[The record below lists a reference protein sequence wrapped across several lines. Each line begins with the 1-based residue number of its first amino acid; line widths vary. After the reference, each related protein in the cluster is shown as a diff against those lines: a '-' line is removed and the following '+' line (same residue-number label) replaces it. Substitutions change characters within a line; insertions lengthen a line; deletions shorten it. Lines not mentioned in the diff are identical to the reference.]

1 MYNRFNL
8 EGELHKVM
16 WSTVDDLDT
25 ILYRMMD
32 APESPSEDEIINMI
46 FGLRELHSA
55 RSLKLWDVFET
66 MVKDDCFISEER
78 NRFLEAETISSD
90 LDEEREGV
98 KKSESDSVGDS
109 DVSPK

>member
-1 MYNRFNL
+1 MYDRFSL
-8 EGELHKVM
+8 EEELHKVM

-46 FGLRELHSA
+46 SGLRELHSA
-55 RSLKLWDVFET
+55 RSLKLWDIFET

-78 NRFLEAETISSD
+78 NRFLEAEKVPSD
-90 LDEEREGV
+90 LD
-98 KKSESDSVGDS
+98 KDS
-109 DVSPK
+109 